1 MTEKIFVHEN
11 FIYKDECS
19 YDVHNFKYSSQKKIL
34 ISLCF
39 VIVFIYKWETFMATG
54 FESFYVITALLFKDL
69 HSFAWYI
76 FERTL
81 GTI

>member
-1 MTEKIFVHEN
+1 MAEKVFVHESFS
-11 FIYKDECS
+11 FINKDECS
-19 YDVHNFKYSSQKKIL
+19 YDVHKYSSQKKFL
-34 ISLCF
+34 ISPCY
-39 VIVFIYKWETFMATG
+39 VIVLLTNEKLFMAAV
-54 FESFYVITALLFKDL
+54 FDFVYIITALLFKDL